1 MTKKVKRNMD
11 FFGFKIYRICNL
23 SNDECLFFSNIFSWS
38 KSKKFKEA
46 VYKSDEE
53 MSVEINCEKRSIRY
67 IRSKLISLG
76 LLKIGKRE
84 TLKFNGA
91 TPYYLCF
98 DKIKYINNKEILKE
112 INIIKKEGVTKS
124 VTDSDKNDNRL
135 LPKLSPTVTKSVTDS
150 DKIDTS
156 YIEADY
162 TQITQQKETP
172 TPFSESELIFP
183 EPEQSARVTNDF
195 LEVKAQEFLDLTDL
209 EDLRATERQTTIAM
223 FKTRLQVLLRQHSKT
238 LDDFMAS
245 ARHHYVDERPNQPQ
259 YVIRPQNFI
268 ERTKD
273 GIKQSPWLDHVG
285 KAKPVKRQPTREEI
299 ARLAEMKEQERVRE
313 QERWDALSEKDK
325 GRRIRAEK
333 IMRDVRV
340 FSQEQKEIYW
350 KEDEAK
356 RHELYFLRMEVGEE
370 EDALMDFAE
379 EYIQKLKEEKK

>member
-1 MTKKVKRNMD
+1 MTKKHKKNMD
-11 FFGFKIYRICNL
+11 YFHFKHYKIDGM
-23 SNDECLFFSNIFSWS
+23 SNDESMFLSNLISWW
-38 KSKKFKEA
+38 KGKDIDIP
-46 VYKSDEE
+46 VYKKNTEIAE
-53 MSVEINCEKRSIRY
+53 EINCSLRTVERIKKKFID
-67 IRSKLISLG
+67 LG
-76 LLKIGKRE
+76 LIKIGKRE
-84 TLKFNGA
+84 TSKFVGS
-91 TPYYLCF
+91 TPYILHPEKILTLGNQEISNEIKK
-98 DKIKYINNKEILKE
+98 KIKHQPA
-112 INIIKKEGVTKS
+112 KS
-124 VTDSDKNDNRL
+124 VDDIRQKRDSNPPKTCMTPTDLAD
-135 LPKLSPTVTKSVTDS
+135 
-150 DKIDTS
+150 S
-156 YIEADY
+156 YIETDY

-209 EDLRATERQTTIAM
+209 EDLRATERQTTISM

-333 IMRDVRV
+333 IMRDVRAL
-340 FSQEQKEIYW
+340 SQEQKEIYW
-350 KEDEAK
+350 KENEAK